1 MILRFFEGYNF
12 TIYGM
17 FQIVK
22 DFHNLCSYPWKKYT
36 DRKSIAMKWLWNLL
50 ARQGFESLDN
60 GGSGGIRTHDQRIK
74 SPLLYRLSYRP
85 RRNKTWNYPL
95 LSLIGQ

>member
-1 MILRFFEGYNF
+1 MILRFFEGYHF
-12 TIYGM
+12 TIYDM

-22 DFHNLCSYPWKKYT
+22 DFHNLCLYPWKKYT
-36 DRKSIAMKWLWNLL
+36 DRKNIAMKWLWNLL

-74 SPLLYRLSYRP
+74 SAGKHL
-85 RRNKTWNYPL
+85 
-95 LSLIGQ
+95 